1 MISFDLSCRFNHVFE
16 IWFRSSAD
24 YDAQVARGLVVC
36 PTCGDTHV
44 AKAAMAPNV
53 AGKGNRAVAAD
64 SVARPM
70 TNAPPPMPPEM
81 IEVLGRIAQAQ
92 ADALPGSRWVGRRF
106 AEEAR
111 LAHDASEDG
120 DAPTS
125 PIHGEATAAEA
136 EALAE
141 DGIAIMPLLVPFT
154 PPEMLN

>member
-1 MISFDLSCRFNHVFE
+1 MISFDLSCHNNHVFE

-24 YDAQVARGLVVC
+24 YDAQVDRGLVAC
-36 PTCGDTHV
+36 PICGDTSI

-53 AGKGNRAVAAD
+53 AGKGNRAVPAEPI
-64 SVARPM
+64 ARPM
-70 TNAPPPMPPEM
+70 TNAPPAMPREM
-81 IEVLGRIAQAQ
+81 AEMLGRIAQAQ

-111 LAHDASEDG
+111 AAHDASEDG
-120 DAPTS
+120 EAPA
-125 PIHGEATAAEA
+125 PAIHGQATVAEA

-154 PPEMLN
+154 PPELLN